1 MKDII
6 KIVKSL
12 EDSGLLLE
20 GVSETIQNEAK
31 EQKGGFLSMLLG
43 RLGASLLGNILAE
56 KGAIATSNGRGI
68 NRAGEG
74 AIARRQGRG
83 IVKLVMEIKKVKKT
97 IKWIFYAAS
106 SFN

>member
-6 KIVKSL
+6 EIVKSL

-43 RLGASLLGNILAE
+43 TLSANLLGNILAG
-56 KGAIATSNGRGI
+56 KGAIATSHERGMY
-68 NRAGEG
+68 RAGEG
-74 AIARRQGRG
+74 
-83 IVKLVMEIKKVKKT
+83 IVRAGYRNKKGQKT
-97 IKWIFYAAS
+97 IKLIFNAAS
-106 SFN
+106 SFNQF

>member
-1 MKDII
+1 MREYIKKILGSGRSTALITSNNEIEDII

-12 EDSGLLLE
+12 EDSGLLLK

-43 RLGASLLGNILAE
+43 TVGASLLGNILAG
-56 KGAIATSNGRGI
+56 KGI

-74 AIARRQGRG
+74 VIRAGYGNKRQDHKNK
-83 IVKLVMEIKKVKKT
+83 ID
-97 IKWIFYAAS
+97 F
-106 SFN
+106 